1 MKHCDILIIGAGAA
15 GIAAAKSAWDAGCRN
30 ILLVDRKAQMGG
42 VLLQCAHRGFGKDL
56 DGPEY
61 TAKLLEN
68 FSYDAIRSEINHR
81 FELLR
86 RDLEVKSATQPSEQ
100 TAPANVATFQI
111 ETAKIPAPVKD
122 ADLANKAP
130 DYSSFLMEDEDA
142 PAETQEDTGGIDIMA
157 LLAAQA
163 RKMES
168 ISPIEMMEVYGE
180 LFAEVTLEEL
190 EKYINKKHS

>member
-1 MKHCDILIIGAGAA
+1 MQPQVVQTSAA
-15 GIAAAKSAWDAGCRN
+15 SEEAAQKLAN
-30 ILLVDRKAQMGG
+30 LLG
-42 VLLQCAHRGFGKDL
+42 
-56 DGPEY
+56 
-61 TAKLLEN
+61 T
-68 FSYDAIRSEINHR
+68 FSFDAIRSEINHR

-100 TAPANVATFQI
+100 AAPTNVATFQI
-111 ETAKIPAPVKD
+111 ETAKIPAPAKD
-122 ADLANKAP
+122 TTPATKVP
-130 DYSSFLMEDEDA
+130 DYSSFLMDDEEA
-142 PAETQEDTGGIDIMA
+142 PAETQEDSGGIDIMA